1 MTALR
6 CLCVF
11 VLMIAAGCGRPSP
24 LAGQYEAGYT
34 SGGRDRTIVLH
45 LREGGQ
51 GSWTAED
58 ESITFKWDQRGDE
71 VLLHTRAGG
80 VIRAVV
86 QGDGLIADMPG
97 AGRLVFRR
105 AARQGP

>member
-1 MTALR
+1 MAFLRLLCLIAL
-6 CLCVF
+6 F
-11 VLMIAAGCGRPSP
+11 AAAGCGRSSP
-24 LAGQYEAGYT
+24 LAGQYEASYGD
-34 SGGRDRTIVLH
+34 GGRSIALD

-58 ESITFKWDQRGDE
+58 ESITFKWDVRGDE

-80 VIRAVV
+80 VIRVAVR
-86 QGDGLIADMPG
+86 DGELTADLPG

-105 AARQGP
+105 AGK

>member
-1 MTALR
+1 MTSLRVLCLVAL
-6 CLCVF
+6 
-11 VLMIAAGCGRPSP
+11 ITAAGCGRSSP
-24 LAGQYEAGYT
+24 LAGQYEAGYGD
-34 SGGRDRTIVLH
+34 GGRTIVLD

-58 ESITFKWDQRGDE
+58 ESIAFKWDVRGDE

-80 VIRAVV
+80 VIRVAVK
-86 QGDGLIADMPG
+86 GGELTADLPG

-105 AARQGP
+105 AGK